1 VAHNAGFDIA
11 FLDAELNRAAK
22 PAIAAERVVDTL
34 VLAQRKHPGGH
45 NTLDDLCARYDVDRS
60 HRSKHGA
67 LLDAELRSKCIS
79 AACRFSAT
87 SWHSPNTAR
96 RNGWTTHE
104 SGRGRHHSQARAQPT

>member
-34 VLAQRKHPGGH
+34 ALVQRKHPGGH

-67 LLDAELRSKCIS
+67 LLDAELRSKRIS

-104 SGRGRHHSQARAQPT
+104 SGRGRHHSQARAQLT

>member
-1 VAHNAGFDIA
+1 MAHNAGFDIA

-34 VLAQRKHPGGH
+34 ALVQRKHPGGH

-67 LLDAELRSKCIS
+67 LLDAELRE
-79 AACRFSAT
+79 
-87 SWHSPNTAR
+87 
-96 RNGWTTHE
+96 THF
-104 SGRGRHHSQARAQPT
+104 GRVQIFGDELAFAKYCQKEWLDDA